1 MSPTETDAAGRHKNN
16 FDPSPR
22 LGQRKR
28 PRRLDSRQIDPADGL
43 FNASES
49 TPPAADPPRDP
60 SPPITLFLEIEHT
73 FTAEQPVNTT
83 ADSRDRPRRA

>member
-22 LGQRKR
+22 QSERKR

-49 TPPAADPPRDP
+49 TPPAAGSPL
-60 SPPITLFLEIEHT
+60 SPPGSLYYCLALKMRTH
-73 FTAEQPVNTT
+73 VH
-83 ADSRDRPRRA
+83 S